1 MKLNHSFTS
10 CTKIR
15 SKWIKDLNMR
25 LNTTKLLEET
35 IGSTLSDINSNDV
48 FFNPFPRIMEIKT
61 KISTWDLCKL
71 RAFTQQRKPKTRQ
84 IDKIQCAKT
93 LILSLQQVRHEY
105 HD

>member
-1 MKLNHSFTS
+1 
-10 CTKIR
+10 
-15 SKWIKDLNMR
+15 MR

-84 IDKIQCAKT
+84 IDKPQIGRKY
-93 LILSLQQVRHEY
+93 LQMMQWTRN
-105 HD
+105 